1 MNLTPATEPTMYFIG
16 VTTGASSIMKVFPE
30 WAKALGINAV
40 MKGICVFSEKRS
52 AFHGCTCYH
61 AQNRS
66 L

>member
-40 MKGICVFSEKRS
+40 MKGIDIAIHLMNYSHLNIRNF
-52 AFHGCTCYH
+52 
-61 AQNRS
+61 
-66 L
+66 